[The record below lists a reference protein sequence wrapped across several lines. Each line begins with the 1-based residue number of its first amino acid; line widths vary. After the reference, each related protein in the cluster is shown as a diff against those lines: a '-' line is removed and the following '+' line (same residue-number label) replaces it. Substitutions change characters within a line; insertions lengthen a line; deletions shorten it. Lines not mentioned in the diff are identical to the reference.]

1 MPDLS
6 RRAAMLL
13 PLAIPVAVP
22 AVARAASGS
31 PVLIGA
37 TYPLSGAVAS
47 AGDEMKAAIEVAEDI
62 VNNPHPELKNL
73 PLGPT
78 AGLPNLGGRKVKVIF
93 ADHQGNPAMAQSETL
108 RLITQKH
115 VVAMAG
121 AYESNCTLT
130 SSAVAERYGIP
141 FVAGESS
148 APSLTERGYKWFFR
162 VTPYGSIF
170 GNAYA
175 DFLSGL
181 RSQGQKINGVTLVN
195 ENTEY
200 GSSTGD
206 AIVAA
211 LKAKGLKLISRITYN
226 ANSPDV
232 SAQVLQMKKQQPD
245 VVIFVSYTS
254 DSILYVKTMH
264 NLNYKPPILIGD
276 DSGFSDP
283 DFVKAVGN
291 LAQGALN
298 RSSFDIGKPGG
309 NSYLVNQLF
318 KKHFGRDLDDTSAR
332 SMEGFLVLCD
342 AINRAGSTK
351 PDKIRA
357 ALKAIDLKPDQLM
370 IGYNGVKFNA
380 KGQNELASTLLVQL
394 QGGHYVAIWPARA
407 ATAKL
412 ELPYKGWT

>member
-1 MPDLS
+1 MPNLS

-22 AVARAASGS
+22 TVARAAEGG

-47 AGDEMKAAIEVAEDI
+47 AGDEMKAAIEVGEDI
-62 VNNPHPELKNL
+62 INNPHPELKNL

-78 AGLPNLGGRKVKVIF
+78 AGLPNLGGRKVKTIF

-108 RLITQKH
+108 RLITQDR
-115 VVAMAG
+115 VVAMVG
-121 AYESNCTLT
+121 AYQSNCTLT

-141 FVAGESS
+141 FVAGEST

-170 GNAYA
+170 GMAYA
-175 DFLSGL
+175 DFLAGL
-181 RSQGQKINGVTLVN
+181 RSGGQKINGVTLVN

-206 AIVAA
+206 AIIAA
-211 LKAKGLKLISRITYN
+211 LKAQNFKLLSRITYN

-232 SAQVLQMKKQQPD
+232 SAQVLQMKQQQPD

-254 DSILYVKTMH
+254 DSILYIKTMH

-283 DFVKAVGN
+283 DFVNAVGH

-318 KKHFGRDLDDTSAR
+318 KRQVGRNLDDTSAR
-332 SMEGFLVLCD
+332 SMQSFLVLCD
-342 AINRAGSTK
+342 AINRAGSVE
-351 PDKIRA
+351 PSKIRA
-357 ALKAIDLKPDQLM
+357 ALKATDLRPAQLM
-370 IGYNGVKFNA
+370 IGYDGVKFNA

-394 QGGHYVAIWPARA
+394 QGAQYVAIWPARA

-412 ELPYKGWT
+412 ELPFRGWT